1 MREQF
6 DVTQFIEQQL
16 QYCKFFNEDST
27 TITSTSDLNINK
39 ESEKIRG
46 SDNSNEIQPSQKSHN
61 KMELK
66 FEDTQNLSSK
76 IC

>member
-1 MREQF
+1 MREQI
-6 DVTQFIEQQL
+6 DVPQFIEQQL

-46 SDNSNEIQPSQKSHN
+46 SDNSNEIQPSQKYHN